1 MMGIE
6 QFENP
11 FTVTTPEDMS
21 AEDTVSLFVDVF
33 TDFPKVKDPGHLFLH
48 GPRGSGKS
56 MMFRYLLP
64 DCQCM
69 RNNSE
74 IKHLNFFAIYLP
86 IKTTYLRLAEF
97 QRLEGRHAN
106 VVLNEHFMVV
116 HFLDM
121 ILATFLGIDIPE
133 DSDNLEATKGLM
145 DTTFLPLLISCGFKG
160 DFRGKTDFSTVK
172 EYFTEM
178 KNVCL
183 NIYREIM
190 LYFKRLSFHQD
201 IIPYENALCGYLD
214 FLYPLLRELK
224 KLPFMPKGPI
234 FLLIDDADY
243 LSDVQTMILNSWVS
257 TRTSSVVSIKISTQ
271 HQYKTY
277 FTVTGNTIDTPHD
290 YAEVSIST
298 VYTNS
303 IKGKYMDRVKE
314 IVKKRLTKLNLE
326 SDPYTFFPPDNEQER
341 KIESIK
347 NELREKW
354 ERGEGRG
361 NRASDDV
368 VRYARPDYIKSLSG
382 QHKSGSTYSY
392 AGFEQLVHVSSGI
405 IRFFLDTASQMYNDT
420 KSRNPAKPVQFI
432 PPGIQSSI
440 VRGDADKFLFDEIEK
455 ISQDQHPGAPEE
467 MKIRQLS
474 NLIQALGGLFRVI
487 LFSERS
493 ERKIFSIAFSDTPSD
508 KVVEILR
515 LGVRCGYFHEST
527 IGKKDSI
534 TGGRTRLYILSR
546 RLAPHFNLDPAGF
559 AGYLFVANNFI
570 ENLIEKPTT
579 ALNRIKKSGVDD
591 SFVTGQLPLFNE

>member
-56 MMFRYLLP
+56 MMFRYLMP

-69 RNNSE
+69 KTGAQ
-74 IKHLNFFAIYLP
+74 IKNLNFFAIYLP

-97 QRLEGRHAN
+97 ERLEGKHAS
-106 VVLNEHFMVV
+106 VVLNEHFMVA

-121 ILATFLGIDIPE
+121 ILASFHDIGVPQ
-133 DSDNLEATKGLM
+133 DDANLEAAKNLM
-145 DTTFLPLLISCGFKG
+145 DNVFLPLLIGCGCK
-160 DFRGKTDFSTVK
+160 DNFRDRSGFATVK
-172 EYFTEM
+172 EYFAEM
-178 KNVCL
+178 KEICSG
-183 NIYREIM
+183 IYRDI
-190 LYFKRLSFHQD
+190 LFYLKRLSFHQE
-201 IIPYENALCGYLD
+201 IVPYENALCGYLD
-214 FLYPLLRELK
+214 FLFPLLKEFK

-234 FLLIDDADY
+234 YLLIDDADY

-290 YAEVSIST
+290 YTEVSIST

-314 IVKKRLTKLNLE
+314 IVKKRLIKLNL
-326 SDPYTFFPPDNEQER
+326 DPDPHSFFPEDSEQEN
-341 KIESIK
+341 KINSIK
-347 NELREKW
+347 EELREKW
-354 ERGEGRG
+354 KRGEGRG
-361 NRASDDV
+361 HRASDDA

-382 QHKSGSTYSY
+382 LSKSGSTYSY

-405 IRFFLDTASQMYNDT
+405 IRFFLDTASQMYNNT
-420 KSRNPAKPVQFI
+420 KMENSAKPVLFI
-432 PPGIQSSI
+432 TPRIQSAV
-440 VRGDADKFLFDEIEK
+440 VRDDADRFLFDEIEK
-455 ISQDQHPGAPEE
+455 ISRDQHPGAPEQ
-467 MKIRQLS
+467 MKAQQLS
-474 NLIQALGGLFRVI
+474 NLIQGLGGLFRVI
-487 LFSERS
+487 LLSERS
-493 ERKIFSIAFSDTPSD
+493 ERRVFSIAFSDTPSE
-508 KVVEILR
+508 KVIEILK
-515 LGVRCGYFHEST
+515 LGVRYGYFHEST
-527 IGKKDSI
+527 IGKKDST

-546 RLAPHFNLDPAGF
+546 RLAPHFNLDPTGF
-559 AGYLFVANNFI
+559 AGYLFVVNEFV
-570 ENLIEKPTT
+570 E
-579 ALNRIKKSGVDD
+579 ALTNRPAAALRRIKKGGVDD
-591 SFVTGQLPLFNE
+591 NLLIGQLPLFDE